1 MPMIEYMFTINER
14 GRKEVPGYVADRGY
28 HYSPIDHTFLGWL
41 NDDRDYWVPDTIE
54 TKTKAECVTR
64 ALAIHAVEPYQNP
77 GDSGL
82 PDDSTDMTE
91 AEVTTMIEEWYDS
104 VEANNT

>member
-28 HYSPIDHTFLGWL
+28 HHSPIDNTFLGWL
-41 NDDRDYWVPDTIE
+41 PADRDYWVPDTID

-64 ALAIHAVEPYQNP
+64 ALAIHAIHPYQKF
-77 GDSGL
+77 GDDGL
-82 PDDSTDMTE
+82 AGDSTDMTD
-91 AEVTTMIEEWYDS
+91 AEVTTMIEEWYDD
-104 VEANNT
+104 VETRNS